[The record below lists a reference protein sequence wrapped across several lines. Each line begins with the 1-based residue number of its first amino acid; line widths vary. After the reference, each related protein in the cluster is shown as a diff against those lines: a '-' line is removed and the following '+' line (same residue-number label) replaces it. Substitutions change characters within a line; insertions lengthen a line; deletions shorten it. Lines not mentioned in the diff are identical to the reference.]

1 MTGGTGEQ
9 PAETVRTGW
18 RFATADDKDA
28 EGENVVPDPLHD
40 DFTHLRQIYFESDS
54 DYSGRFT
61 VPVLYDKVQKRI
73 VNNESSEILR
83 MLGTVVSFLLS
94 LSLKMCDQPPPPL
107 S

>member
-1 MTGGTGEQ
+1 M
-9 PAETVRTGW
+9 RIGW

-28 EGENVVPDPLHD
+28 EGENVVPDPLHE

-83 MLGTVVSFLLS
+83 MFGTVVSS
-94 LSLKMCDQPPPPL
+94 
-107 S
+107 